1 MKKKKR
7 NMTQLFAGV
16 IAGVMALLL
25 LLTLI
30 VPYL

>member
-7 NMTQLFAGV
+7 NMTQLFAGA